1 MQYKCNADKTY
12 KKIYTYIG
20 DCMKY
25 IDRIIALREDNDLKQ
40 KSLAKVLG
48 RSQQGY
54 SNLETGRVKF
64 TVEEIMKLCAFYN
77 VSADYILGFTDEI
90 TELPKNK

>member
-1 MQYKCNADKTY
+1 MN
-12 KKIYTYIG
+12 
-20 DCMKY
+20 Y

-40 KSLAKVLG
+40 KSLAKVL
-48 RSQQGY
+48 RKSQQGY

-64 TVEEIMKLCAFYN
+64 TVEEIIQLCKFYN
-77 VSADYILGFTDEI
+77 VSADYILGFTDKI